1 MALAP
6 NNPFVRDR
14 LTWLAYIMLAYM
26 AYIPATLSPL
36 MPFLRKELN
45 LNYTMGGLLSSALAV
60 GMILAGLTSDR
71 VAKRWGR
78 HFTFWSGAI
87 GLTMSALGLAVS
99 GLVFLTIISVLSMG
113 YFGSLTLA
121 MIQAILS
128 DRHGA
133 QRAIAFTESNVAA
146 SASTSLAP
154 LFVGV
159 FQRVGVGWQGAL
171 YLAASLFALIAA
183 RYYKDPIQD
192 LHHLGLG
199 SNPGGRQRLPHSFWV
214 YWIVICLVV
223 SIEWCLVIWGADY
236 LENVVGLSKTNASTM
251 MSIFFV
257 AMLIGRFMGSRI
269 THVMPSTTLL
279 LIALGVTMVGFPIF
293 WLARLAPL
301 NIVGLFVAGLGVANL
316 FPLTLSV
323 AVGTAPQQ
331 SNTASARVSLGVGTA
346 VLLAPLTL
354 GWTADRVGLQNAYGI
369 EALLLVIATM
379 VILFNSRIIAVRWLK
394 HTKDTH

>member
-6 NNPFVRDR
+6 NNPFLRDR

-45 LNYTMGGLLSSALAV
+45 LSYTMGGLLSSALAV

-71 VAKRWGR
+71 VAHRWGR

-87 GLTMSALGLAVS
+87 GLTMSALGLALS
-99 GLVFLTIISVLSMG
+99 GQVLLTITSVLSMG
-113 YFGSLTLA
+113 YCGSLTLA

-171 YLAASLFALIAA
+171 YLAASLFALLAA
-183 RYYKDPIQD
+183 RFYKEPIPDPHQ
-192 LHHLGLG
+192 LRLK
-199 SNPGGRQRLPHSFWV
+199 SNPDGRQRLPLSFWA

-251 MSIFFV
+251 MGIFFA
-257 AMLIGRFMGSRI
+257 AMLIGRLIGSRM
-269 THVMPSTTLL
+269 TRVMPSTTLL
-279 LIALGVTMVGFPIF
+279 LTALGVTMVGFPVF
-293 WLARLAPL
+293 WLAQFAPL

-316 FPLTLSV
+316 FPLTLTV
-323 AVGTAPQQ
+323 AVGAAPQQ
-331 SNTASARVSLGVGTA
+331 SIVASARVSLGVGTA

-354 GWTADRVGLQNAYGI
+354 GWTADRVGLQIAYGI

-379 VILFNSRIIAVRWLK
+379 LILFINRIIAVHWRK
-394 HTKDTH
+394 HTKNTH

>member
-26 AYIPATLSPL
+26 AFIPAMLSPL

-45 LNYTMGGLLSSALAV
+45 LSYTMGGLLSSALAV

-71 VAKRWGR
+71 VAHRWGR
-78 HFTFWSGAI
+78 RFAFWSGGI
-87 GLTMSALGLAVS
+87 GLTMSALCLALSSQV
-99 GLVFLTIISVLSMG
+99 VLTITAVLSMG

-133 QRAIAFTESNVAA
+133 QRAIALTESNVAA
-146 SASTSLAP
+146 SASTTLAP
-154 LFVGV
+154 LFVGG
-159 FQRVGVGWQGAL
+159 FQSVGVGWRGAL
-171 YLAASLFALIAA
+171 YLAAALFALIAA
-183 RYYKDPIQD
+183 RFFKDPVPDIQPPT
-192 LHHLGLG
+192 LG
-199 SNPGGRQRLPHSFWV
+199 SNPGGRQKLPHSFWV

-251 MSIFFV
+251 MGVFFA
-257 AMLIGRFMGSRI
+257 AMLIGRFMGSRM
-269 THVMPSTTLL
+269 TRVMPSTILL
-279 LIALGVTMVGFPIF
+279 LIALGVTMVGFPVF
-293 WLARLAPL
+293 WLARFAPL

-316 FPLTLSV
+316 FPLSLSV
-323 AVGTAPQQ
+323 AVGAAPQQ
-331 SNTASARVSLGVGTA
+331 TTTASARVSLGVGTA

-379 VILFNSRIIAVRWLK
+379 VILFSSRIIAVRWLK
-394 HTKDTH
+394 HEKNT

>member
-1 MALAP
+1 MALAT

-26 AYIPATLSPL
+26 AYMPAILSPL

-71 VAKRWGR
+71 VANRWGR
-78 HFTFWSGAI
+78 HFTFWSGGI
-87 GLTMSALGLAVS
+87 GLTMSALCLAVN
-99 GLVFLTIISVLSMG
+99 GQVILTITSVLSMG

-133 QRAIAFTESNVAA
+133 QRAIALTESNVAA
-146 SASTSLAP
+146 SVSTSLAP
-154 LFVGV
+154 LFVGG
-159 FQRVGVGWQGAL
+159 FQRVGVGWRGAL
-171 YLAASLFALIAA
+171 YLAAVLFAIIAA
-183 RYYKDPIQD
+183 RFYKEPIPD
-192 LHHLGLG
+192 LHHIRLK
-199 SNPGGRQRLPHSFWV
+199 SNPGGGQRLPLSFWA
-214 YWIVICLVV
+214 YWVVICLVV

-236 LENVVGLSKTNASTM
+236 LENVVGLSKTSASTM
-251 MSIFFV
+251 MSIFFA
-257 AMLIGRFMGSRI
+257 AMLIGRFLGSRI
-269 THVMPSTTLL
+269 TRVIPSATLM
-279 LIALGVTMVGFPIF
+279 LIALGVTMLGFPIF

-323 AVGTAPQQ
+323 AVGTAPQK

-346 VLLAPLTL
+346 VLLAPLSL
-354 GWTADRVGLQNAYGI
+354 GWAADRVGLQNAYGI

-379 VILFNSRIIAVRWLK
+379 VILFTSRNVAFLRR
-394 HTKDTH
+394 DGS